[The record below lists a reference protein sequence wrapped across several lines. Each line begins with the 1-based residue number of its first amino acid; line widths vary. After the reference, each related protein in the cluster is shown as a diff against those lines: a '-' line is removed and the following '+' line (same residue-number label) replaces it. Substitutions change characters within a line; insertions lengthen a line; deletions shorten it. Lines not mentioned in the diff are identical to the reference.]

1 MVWPYLLV
9 GSGTVIS
16 SSAHSCWILST
27 FWSLFSFE
35 LSLSNSTGSGVFGT
49 RALKIVESTF
59 PFTTSVAGVWSGCSL
74 SLSGVGVCE
83 TSGASRS
90 LDETNTW
97 KSSSAEEHW
106 SWQILDGGTPRRR
119 WELINK
125 GEAVCRSAPLS
136 KRVGSGWTKSNA
148 STPLWVKAEWDVR
161 FWHRLLCSL
170 LEFSSLCSV
179 SAGLAETEGRF
190 STTGLFKWT
199 SGV

>member
-59 PFTTSVAGVWSGCSL
+59 PFTTSVTGVWSGCSL

-97 KSSSAEEHW
+97 KSSSAEECW
-106 SWQILDGGTPRRR
+106 SWQILDGGMPRRR
-119 WELINK
+119 WE
-125 GEAVCRSAPLS
+125 LS
-136 KRVGSGWTKSNA
+136 KRVGSGWTKSKA
-148 STPLWVKAEWDVR
+148 STPVWVKAEWDVH
-161 FWHRLLCSL
+161 FWHRLLCSF

-179 SAGLAETEGRF
+179 SVAETEGRF
-190 STTGLFKWT
+190 SKTGLFKWT